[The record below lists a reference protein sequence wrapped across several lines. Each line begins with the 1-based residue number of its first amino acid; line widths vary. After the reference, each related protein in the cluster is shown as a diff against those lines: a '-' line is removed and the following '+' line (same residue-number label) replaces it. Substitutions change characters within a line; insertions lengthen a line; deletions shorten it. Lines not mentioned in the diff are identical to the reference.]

1 MSPLTVLGLRPANL
15 ASQAPPLGP
24 YYLMFN
30 IFFAYAVLTSRPI
43 KNIYGIDDNVSPRE
57 SVAKYGEV
65 AVRDG
70 KITVSGC
77 QPVLSVG
84 ILTLNSEPN

>member
-1 MSPLTVLGLRPANL
+1 MSPLTFLGLQAAIS
-15 ASQAPPLGP
+15 ASQAPPFGP

-30 IFFAYAVLTSRPI
+30 IFFAYAVLTSRPM

-57 SVAKYGEV
+57 SVTKYGEV

-70 KITVSGC
+70 KLTASSSCPSCRLGV
-77 QPVLSVG
+77 
-84 ILTLNSEPN
+84 LTLNSELN